1 MTAFD
6 PERARHN
13 MINQQIRPWEVI
25 DQRVLDALQTV
36 PREAFV
42 PGGYR
47 GLAFADIE
55 IPIGHGEAMLAPKIE
70 AKLLQALAIQPT
82 DRVLEVGTGS
92 GYLTA
97 CLARLGGHVVTIDR
111 HGDFSEQAR
120 GRLRQLGIGNVE
132 YLTGD
137 VFGTELAA
145 APFDAIAV
153 TGSLPLPSE
162 RLEALL
168 NDGGRLFVV
177 VGEPPAQE
185 AQLVTRIRDGVMRR
199 EGLFETVIPPLHN
212 APRPE
217 AFVF

>member
-13 MINQQIRPWEVI
+13 MIEQQIRPWEVM
-25 DQRVLDALQTV
+25 DQRVLDTLQAT

-55 IPIGHGEAMLAPKIE
+55 VPIGHGEVMLAPKIE

-82 DRVLEVGTGS
+82 DRVLEVGTGT

-97 CLARLGGHVVTIDR
+97 CLARLGGHVVTIDL
-111 HGDFSEQAR
+111 HSDFTEQAR
-120 GRLRQLGIGNVE
+120 GRLAELGIGNVE

-137 VFGTELAA
+137 AFTTDLTA
-145 APFDAIAV
+145 APFDVIAV
-153 TGSLPLPSE
+153 TGSIPLPSD
-162 RLEALL
+162 RLEGLL
-168 NDGGRLFVV
+168 NDGGRLFAV

-185 AQLVTRIRDGVMRR
+185 AQLVTRIREGVLRR
-199 EGLFETVIPPLHN
+199 EDLFETVVPPLQN

>member
-1 MTAFD
+1 
-6 PERARHN
+6 
-13 MINQQIRPWEVI
+13 MIEQQIRPWEVI
-25 DQRVLDALQTV
+25 DPRVLDTLPAV

-55 IPIGHGEAMLAPKIE
+55 IPIGHGEVMLAPKIE

-82 DRVLEVGTGS
+82 DRVLEVGTGT
-92 GYLTA
+92 GYLAA
-97 CLARLGGHVVTIDR
+97 CLARLGGHVVTIDLY
-111 HGDFSEQAR
+111 GDFTEQAR
-120 GRLRQLGIGNVE
+120 GRLAELGIGNVE

-137 VFGTELAA
+137 VFTAEIAG
-145 APFDAIAV
+145 APFDVIAV
-153 TGSLPLPSE
+153 TGSLPLASE
-162 RLEALL
+162 RLEGLL

-185 AQLVTRIRDGVMRR
+185 AQLVTRVREGVLRR
-199 EGLFETVIPPLHN
+199 EGLFETVIPPLQN
-212 APRPE
+212 APRPK

>member
-13 MINQQIRPWEVI
+13 MIEQQIRPWEVM
-25 DQRVLDALQTV
+25 DQRVLDTLQAT

-55 IPIGHGEAMLAPKIE
+55 VPIGHGEVMLAPKIE

-82 DRVLEVGTGS
+82 DRVLEIGTGT

-97 CLARLGGHVVTIDR
+97 CLARLGGHVVTIDL
-111 HGDFSEQAR
+111 HGDFTEQAR
-120 GRLRQLGIGNVE
+120 GRLAELGIGNVE

-137 VFGTELAA
+137 AFTTDLAA
-145 APFDAIAV
+145 APFDVIAV
-153 TGSLPLPSE
+153 TGSIPLPSD
-162 RLEALL
+162 RLEGLL
-168 NDGGRLFVV
+168 NDGGRLFAVI
-177 VGEPPAQE
+177 GEPPAQE
-185 AQLVTRIRDGVMRR
+185 AQLVTRIRDGVLRR
-199 EGLFETVIPPLHN
+199 EDLFETVILPLQN

>member
-6 PERARHN
+6 TERARHN
-13 MINQQIRPWEVI
+13 MIEQQIRPWEVI
-25 DQRVLDALQTV
+25 DARVLDTLQAV

-55 IPIGHGEAMLAPKIE
+55 IPIGHGEVMLAPKIE

-82 DRVLEVGTGS
+82 DRVLEVGTGT
-92 GYLTA
+92 GYLAA
-97 CLARLGGHVVTIDR
+97 CLARLGGHVVTIDLY
-111 HGDFSEQAR
+111 GDFTEQAR
-120 GRLRQLGIGNVE
+120 GRLAELGIGNVE

-137 VFGTELAA
+137 VFTAEIAG
-145 APFDAIAV
+145 APFDVIAV
-153 TGSLPLPSE
+153 TGSLPLASE
-162 RLEALL
+162 RLEGLL
-168 NDGGRLFVV
+168 NDGGRLFAV

-185 AQLVTRIRDGVMRR
+185 AQLVTRVREGVLRR
-199 EGLFETVIPPLHN
+199 EGLVETVIPPLQN
-212 APRPE
+212 APRPK

>member
-6 PERARHN
+6 TERARHN
-13 MINQQIRPWEVI
+13 MIEQQIRPWEVI
-25 DQRVLDALQTV
+25 DPRVLDTLPAV

-55 IPIGHGEAMLAPKIE
+55 IPIGHGEVMLAPKIE

-82 DRVLEVGTGS
+82 DRVLEVGTGT
-92 GYLTA
+92 GYLAA
-97 CLARLGGHVVTIDR
+97 CLARLGGHVVTIDLY
-111 HGDFSEQAR
+111 GDFTEQAR
-120 GRLRQLGIGNVE
+120 GRLAELGIGNVE

-137 VFGTELAA
+137 VFTAEIAG
-145 APFDAIAV
+145 APFDVIAV
-153 TGSLPLPSE
+153 TGSLPLASE
-162 RLEALL
+162 RLEGLL

-185 AQLVTRIRDGVMRR
+185 AQLVTRVREGVLRR
-199 EGLFETVIPPLHN
+199 EGLFETVIPPLQN
-212 APRPE
+212 APRPK

>member
-13 MINQQIRPWEVI
+13 MIEQQIRPWEVI
-25 DQRVLDALQTV
+25 DQRVLDVLQAV
-36 PREAFV
+36 PREVFV

-47 GLAFADIE
+47 GLAYADIE
-55 IPIGHGEAMLAPKIE
+55 VPMGHDEVMLAPKIE
-70 AKLLQALAIQPT
+70 AKLLQALAVQPT

-97 CLARLGGHVVTIDR
+97 CLAHLGGHVVTIDL
-111 HGDFSEQAR
+111 HQDFTDAAR
-120 GRLRQLGIGNVE
+120 GRLTELGIGNVE

-137 VFGTELAA
+137 VFATELGG
-145 APFDAIAV
+145 APFDVIAV
-153 TGSLPLPSE
+153 TGSMPLPSD
-162 RLEALL
+162 RLEGLL
-168 NDGGRLFVV
+168 NDGGRLFCV

-185 AQLVTRIRDGVMRR
+185 AELVMRIREGVLRR
-199 EGLFETVIPPLHN
+199 ENLFETVIPPLQN

>member
-6 PERARHN
+6 TERARHN
-13 MINQQIRPWEVI
+13 MIEQQIRPWEVI
-25 DQRVLDALQTV
+25 DPRVLDVLPAV

-55 IPIGHGEAMLAPKIE
+55 IPIGHGEVMLAPKIE

-82 DRVLEVGTGS
+82 DRVLEVGTGT
-92 GYLTA
+92 GYLAA
-97 CLARLGGHVVTIDR
+97 CLARLGGHVVTIDLY
-111 HGDFSEQAR
+111 GDFTEQAR
-120 GRLRQLGIGNVE
+120 GRLAELGIGNVE

-137 VFGTELAA
+137 VFTAEIAG
-145 APFDAIAV
+145 APFDVIAV
-153 TGSLPLPSE
+153 TGSLPLASE
-162 RLEALL
+162 RLEGLL

-185 AQLVTRIRDGVMRR
+185 AQLVTRVREGVLRR
-199 EGLFETVIPPLHN
+199 EGLFETVIPPLQN
-212 APRPE
+212 APRPK

>member
-13 MINQQIRPWEVI
+13 MIQQQIRPWEVM
-25 DQRVLDALQTV
+25 DQRVLDTLQAI
-36 PREAFV
+36 PREDFV

-55 IPIGHGEAMLAPKIE
+55 VPIGHGEVMLAPKIE

-97 CLARLGGHVVTIDR
+97 CLARLSGHVVTIDR
-111 HGDFSEQAR
+111 HGDFAEQAR
-120 GRLRQLGIGNVE
+120 ARLTALGIGNVE

-137 VFGTELAA
+137 AFATELAA
-145 APFDAIAV
+145 APFDVIAV
-153 TGSLPLPSE
+153 TGSMPLPSD
-162 RLEALL
+162 RLEGLL
-168 NDGGRLFVV
+168 NDGGRLFAVI
-177 VGEPPAQE
+177 GEPPAQE
-185 AQLVTRIRDGVMRR
+185 AQLVIRIREGVLRR
-199 EGLFETVIPPLHN
+199 ENLFETVVPPLQN

>member
-6 PERARHN
+6 LERARHN
-13 MINQQIRPWEVI
+13 MIEQQIRPWEVI
-25 DQRVLDALQTV
+25 DKRVLDALQV
-36 PREAFV
+36 IPREDFV

-55 IPIGHGEAMLAPKIE
+55 IPIGHGEAMLMPKIE

-97 CLARLGGHVVTIDR
+97 CLARLGGHVVTIDL
-111 HGDFSEQAR
+111 HGDFTAQAR
-120 GRLRQLGIGNVE
+120 GRLSQLGIGNVE

-137 VFGTELAA
+137 AFGAELTG
-145 APFDAIAV
+145 APFDVIAV

-162 RLEALL
+162 RLEGLL

-199 EGLFETVIPPLHN
+199 EGLFETVIPPLQN

>member
-13 MINQQIRPWEVI
+13 MIEQQIRPWEVM
-25 DQRVLDALQTV
+25 DQRVLDTLQAT

-55 IPIGHGEAMLAPKIE
+55 VPIGHGEVMLAPKIE

-82 DRVLEVGTGS
+82 DRVLEIGTGT

-97 CLARLGGHVVTIDR
+97 CLARLGGHVVTIDL
-111 HGDFSEQAR
+111 HGDFTEQAR
-120 GRLRQLGIGNVE
+120 GRLAELGIGNVE
-132 YLTGD
+132 YMTGD
-137 VFGTELAA
+137 AFTTDLAA
-145 APFDAIAV
+145 APFDVIAV
-153 TGSLPLPSE
+153 TGSIPLPSD
-162 RLEALL
+162 RLEGLL
-168 NDGGRLFVV
+168 NDGGRLFAV

-185 AQLVTRIRDGVMRR
+185 AQLVTRIREGVLRR
-199 EGLFETVIPPLHN
+199 EDLFETVIPPLQN

>member
-13 MINQQIRPWEVI
+13 MIEQQIRPWEVI
-25 DQRVLDALQTV
+25 DQRVLDVLQAV
-36 PREAFV
+36 PRDAFV

-47 GLAFADIE
+47 GLAYADIE
-55 IPIGHGEAMLAPKIE
+55 VPMGRGEVMLAPKIE
-70 AKLLQALAIQPT
+70 AKLLQALAVQPT

-92 GYLTA
+92 GFLTA
-97 CLARLGGHVVTIDR
+97 CLARLGGHVVTIEL
-111 HGDFSEQAR
+111 HGDFTEQAR
-120 GRLRQLGIGNVE
+120 ARLTELGIANVE

-137 VFGTELAA
+137 VFTAELAG
-145 APFDAIAV
+145 APFDVIAV
-153 TGSLPLPSE
+153 TGSMPLPSD
-162 RLEALL
+162 RLEGLL
-168 NDGGRLFVV
+168 NDGGRLIAV

-185 AQLVTRIRDGVMRR
+185 AQLVTRIREGVLRR
-199 EGLFETVIPPLHN
+199 ENLFETVVPPLQN

>member
-6 PERARHN
+6 TERARHN
-13 MINQQIRPWEVI
+13 MIEQQIRPWEVI
-25 DQRVLDALQTV
+25 DPRVLDTLPAV

-55 IPIGHGEAMLAPKIE
+55 IPIGHGEVMLAPKIE

-82 DRVLEVGTGS
+82 DRVLEVGTGT
-92 GYLTA
+92 GYLAA
-97 CLARLGGHVVTIDR
+97 CLARLGGHVVTIDLY
-111 HGDFSEQAR
+111 GDFTEQAR
-120 GRLRQLGIGNVE
+120 GRLAELGIGNVE

-137 VFGTELAA
+137 VFTAEIAG
-145 APFDAIAV
+145 APFDVIAV
-153 TGSLPLPSE
+153 TGSLPLASE
-162 RLEALL
+162 RLEGLL

-185 AQLVTRIRDGVMRR
+185 AQLVTRVREGVLRR
-199 EGLFETVIPPLHN
+199 EGLFETVIPPLQN

-217 AFVF
+217 SFVF

>member
-6 PERARHN
+6 AERARHN
-13 MINQQIRPWEVI
+13 MIEQQIRPWEVI
-25 DQRVLDALQTV
+25 DPRVLDTLPAV

-55 IPIGHGEAMLAPKIE
+55 IPIGHGEVMLAPKIE

-82 DRVLEVGTGS
+82 DRVLEVGTGT
-92 GYLTA
+92 GYLAA
-97 CLARLGGHVVTIDR
+97 CLARLGGHVVTIDLY
-111 HGDFSEQAR
+111 GDFTEQAR
-120 GRLRQLGIGNVE
+120 GRLAELGIGNVE

-137 VFGTELAA
+137 VFTAEIAG
-145 APFDAIAV
+145 APFDVIAV
-153 TGSLPLPSE
+153 TGSLPLASE
-162 RLEALL
+162 RLEGLL

-185 AQLVTRIRDGVMRR
+185 AQLVTRVREGVLRR
-199 EGLFETVIPPLHN
+199 EGLFETVIPPLQN
-212 APRPE
+212 APRPK

>member
-6 PERARHN
+6 PDRARHN
-13 MINQQIRPWEVI
+13 MIEQQIRPWEVM
-25 DQRVLDALQTV
+25 DQRVLDVLQAV

-55 IPIGHGEAMLAPKIE
+55 VPMGHGEVMLAPKIE

-97 CLARLGGHVVTIDR
+97 CLARLGGHVVTIDL
-111 HGDFSEQAR
+111 HADFTEQAR
-120 GRLRQLGIGNVE
+120 GRLTELGIGNVE

-137 VFGTELAA
+137 VFATELAG

-153 TGSLPLPSE
+153 TGSLPLPSD
-162 RLEALL
+162 RLEGLL
-168 NDGGRLFVV
+168 NDGGRLFAV

-185 AQLVTRIRDGVMRR
+185 AQLVTRVREGVLRR
-199 EGLFETVIPPLHN
+199 ENLFETVIPPLQN

>member
-6 PERARHN
+6 TERARHN
-13 MINQQIRPWEVI
+13 MIEQQIRPWEVI
-25 DQRVLDALQTV
+25 DPRVLDVLPAV

-55 IPIGHGEAMLAPKIE
+55 IPIGHGEVMLAPKIE

-82 DRVLEVGTGS
+82 DRVLEVGTGT
-92 GYLTA
+92 GYLAA
-97 CLARLGGHVVTIDR
+97 CLARLGGHVVTIDLY
-111 HGDFSEQAR
+111 GDFTEQAR
-120 GRLRQLGIGNVE
+120 GRLTELGIGNVE

-137 VFGTELAA
+137 VFTAEIAG
-145 APFDAIAV
+145 APFDVIAV
-153 TGSLPLPSE
+153 TGSLPLASE
-162 RLEALL
+162 RLEGLL

-185 AQLVTRIRDGVMRR
+185 AQLVTRVREGVLRR
-199 EGLFETVIPPLHN
+199 EGLFETVIPPLQN
-212 APRPE
+212 APRPK

>member
-6 PERARHN
+6 TERARHN
-13 MINQQIRPWEVI
+13 MIEQQIRPWEVI
-25 DQRVLDALQTV
+25 DPRVLDVLQAV

-55 IPIGHGEAMLAPKIE
+55 IPIGHGEVMLAPKIE

-82 DRVLEVGTGS
+82 DRVLEVGTGT
-92 GYLTA
+92 GYLAA
-97 CLARLGGHVVTIDR
+97 CLARLGGHVVTIDLY
-111 HGDFSEQAR
+111 GDFTEQAR
-120 GRLRQLGIGNVE
+120 GRLAELGIGNVE

-137 VFGTELAA
+137 VFTAEIAG
-145 APFDAIAV
+145 APFDVIAV
-153 TGSLPLPSE
+153 TGSLPLASE
-162 RLEALL
+162 RLEGLL

-185 AQLVTRIRDGVMRR
+185 AQLVTRVREGVLRR
-199 EGLFETVIPPLHN
+199 EGLFETVIPPLQN
-212 APRPE
+212 APRPK

>member
-13 MINQQIRPWEVI
+13 MIEQQIRPWEVI
-25 DQRVLDALQTV
+25 DKRVLDTLQTV
-36 PREAFV
+36 PREDFV

-55 IPIGHGEAMLAPKIE
+55 VPIGHGETMLAPKIE
-70 AKLLQALAIQPT
+70 AKLLQALAIRHT
-82 DRVLEVGTGS
+82 DRVLEIGTGS

-97 CLARLGGHVVTIDR
+97 CLARLGGHVVTIDL
-111 HGDFSEQAR
+111 HADFTEQAR
-120 GRLRQLGIGNVE
+120 GRLSRLGIGNVE
-132 YLTGD
+132 YLSGD
-137 VFGTELAA
+137 AFSAEIPG

-153 TGSLPLPSE
+153 TGSLSLPSE
-162 RLEALL
+162 RLEGLL

-185 AQLVTRIRDGVMRR
+185 AQLVTRIREGVLRR
-199 EGLFETVIPPLHN
+199 EGLFETVIQPLQN

>member
-6 PERARHN
+6 IERARHN
-13 MINQQIRPWEVI
+13 MIEQQIRPWEVV
-25 DQRVLDALQTV
+25 DQRVLDALQVV
-36 PREAFV
+36 PRERFV

-55 IPIGHGEAMLAPKIE
+55 VPLGHGEHMLAPKIE
-70 AKLLQALAIQPT
+70 AKLLQALGIRQT

-97 CLARLGGHVVTIDR
+97 CLARLGGQVVTIDL
-111 HGDFSEQAR
+111 HGDFVEQAR
-120 GRLRQLGIGNVE
+120 SRLAGLGIGNVE

-137 VFGTELAA
+137 VFSTEFAS
-145 APFDAIAV
+145 APFDVIAV
-153 TGSLPLPSE
+153 TGSLHMPSE
-162 RLEALL
+162 RLEGLL
-168 NDGGRLFVV
+168 GDGGRLFAV
-177 VGEPPAQE
+177 VGEPPAQQ
-185 AQLVTRIRDGVMRR
+185 AQLVSRVREGVLRR
-199 EGLFETVIPPLHN
+199 EALFETVVPPLQN

>member
-6 PERARHN
+6 LERARHN
-13 MINQQIRPWEVI
+13 MIAQQIRPWEVI
-25 DQRVLDALQTV
+25 DKRVLDALQV
-36 PREAFV
+36 IPREDFV

-55 IPIGHGEAMLAPKIE
+55 IPIGHGEAMLMPKIE

-97 CLARLGGHVVTIDR
+97 CLARLGGHVVTIDL
-111 HGDFSEQAR
+111 HGDFTAQAR
-120 GRLRQLGIGNVE
+120 GRLSRLGIGNVE

-137 VFGTELAA
+137 AFGTELTGV
-145 APFDAIAV
+145 PFDVIAV

-162 RLEALL
+162 RLEGLL

-199 EGLFETVIPPLHN
+199 EGLFETVIPPLQN

>member
-6 PERARHN
+6 TERARHN
-13 MINQQIRPWEVI
+13 MIEQQIRPWEVF
-25 DQRVLDALQTV
+25 DQRVLDALQAV
-36 PREAFV
+36 PRETFV

-55 IPIGHGEAMLAPKIE
+55 VPIGHGEAMLAPKIE
-70 AKLLQALAIQPT
+70 AKLLQALAIQHT
-82 DRVLEVGTGS
+82 DRVLEIGTGS

-97 CLARLGGHVVTIDR
+97 CLARLGGHVVTIDL
-111 HGDFSEQAR
+111 HADFTEQAR
-120 GRLRQLGIGNVE
+120 TRLAELGIANVE

-137 VFGTELAA
+137 AFTADIPG
-145 APFDAIAV
+145 APFDVVAV
-153 TGSLPLPSE
+153 TGSIPVPAE
-162 RLEALL
+162 RLEGLL

-177 VGEPPAQE
+177 VGAPPAQ
-185 AQLVTRIRDGVMRR
+185 AARLVTRIREGVLRG
-199 EGLFETVIPPLHN
+199 EDLFETVIPPLRN